1 MQQAA
6 TEVHVVPRQ
15 LTIHCVFA
23 VTLLACSTDARAADE
38 APASSVV
45 EAPAA
50 ATAAAKQLFARMAG
64 HWRGQCRTW
73 FEPGKL
79 ADESTTESDIELV
92 FGELLLRR
100 RYQGSMLH
108 EPRRGEE
115 WLAFNA
121 ITISLWKR
129 CTRALPRAE
138 RRGGKLINEPTQNR
152 SLLTPAVAQA
162 RTPKAHRLAV
172 PAPAVRAV
180 RSIALAY
187 APHRRPNLQTPRR
200 IARRRLHR

>member
-79 ADESTTESDIELV
+79 ADESTTESDIEHV

-121 ITISLWKR
+121 ITQTFSTAWIDNFHTPNGTLYSTGNTTATGLV
-129 CTRALPRAE
+129 CAATTTSACS
-138 RRGGKLINEPTQNR
+138 NR
-152 SLLTPAVAQA
+152 VG
-162 RTPKAHRLAV
+162 V
-172 PAPAVRAV
+172 GAPSMRWSTTTICA
-180 RSIALAY
+180 
-187 APHRRPNLQTPRR
+187 
-200 IARRRLHR
+200 